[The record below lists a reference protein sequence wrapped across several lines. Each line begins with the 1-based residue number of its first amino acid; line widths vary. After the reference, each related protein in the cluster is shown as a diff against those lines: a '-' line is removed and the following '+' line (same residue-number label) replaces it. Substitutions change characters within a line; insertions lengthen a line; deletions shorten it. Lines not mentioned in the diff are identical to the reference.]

1 MIPWVLIPIG
11 GRVKGADNKFSGKAT
26 VADSDKPDDLDPVER
41 LGAADGD
48 DRLASARPE
57 AKAQKPQKLKR
68 HVFLKIDSWLDST
81 LWNAGYDLAETWEEI
96 SIFFRRFR
104 VRGLKKLGFE
114 IAGEAMTL
122 GTAGM
127 VVLLALAQPA
137 FEETK
142 KDWRNHDNFAV
153 TFLDRYGNTIGHRGI
168 IHENSV
174 PVDELPDHLVKAVLA
189 TEDRRFF
196 EHFGIDFFGLA
207 RAMSE
212 NAKAGEVVQG
222 GSTLTQ
228 QLAKNLFLTNER
240 SIERKIKEAYLALWL
255 EANLSKKEILSLY
268 LDRAYM
274 GGGTFG
280 AAAASQFYFGKNITE
295 VTLAEAAMLAGLF
308 KAPAKYAPHVNLP
321 AARARANDVLT
332 NMVQSGLMTEGQ
344 VVAARRNPATVIDRA
359 NAAAPDYFLD
369 WAFEEVQR
377 LVHAAQQIA
386 RIEVVGVDP
395 VEQRHVLVF
404 RPQLHLDLFRPLGF
418 HVLQQAADESMQST
432 LRQYGESAHVTQGAL
447 VMIENGGAVRAMV
460 GGKDYGE
467 SQFNRA
473 TKALRQPGSSFKL
486 YTYTAA
492 MEKGFTPES
501 VISDAPITW
510 RGWSPQ
516 NYGRSY
522 KGRVTLMSALAQSLN
537 TVPVRLAK
545 DELGL
550 DVIVETAKKM
560 GVETPLRSDKTIPLG
575 TSEVTVLDQ
584 ATAYAVMPAGGYE
597 THRHGI
603 AQIIDYE
610 GDVLY
615 DFGRDEPPAKRV
627 VSEQATS
634 SMNRMLTQIPVIG
647 TAKRAA
653 LDGGI
658 VTGGKTGTSQSYRDA
673 WFIGYTGNYTTAV
686 WFGNDDFTSTKNMTG
701 GSLPAMTFKKLM
713 DYAHQGIELKPI
725 PGIDNPL
732 PHGNHGP
739 GPAVAAK
746 SGAAPAPA
754 LIRPRSLS
762 AESTRIL
769 RRIGS
774 DLGKA
779 SPLVQ
784 NPAQKVAEAS
794 VRGSLDT
801 DKAKP

>member
-1 MIPWVLIPIG
+1 VS
-11 GRVKGADNKFSGKAT
+11 DH
-26 VADSDKPDDLDPVER
+26 DKPEDLEPTER
-41 LGAADGD
+41 LGGAESD
-48 DRLASARPE
+48 DRLASARPSGKGE
-57 AKAQKPQKLKR
+57 TPPKLKR
-68 HVFLKIDSWLDST
+68 HIFLKIDSWLDST

-96 SIFFRRFR
+96 TIFFRRFR

-122 GTAGM
+122 GTAGT
-127 VVLLALAQPA
+127 VVLLTLAQPA

-240 SIERKIKEAYLALWL
+240 SIERKIKEAFLALWL
-255 EANLSKKEILSLY
+255 EANLSKQEILSLY

-332 NMVQSGLMTEGQ
+332 NMVQGGLMTEGQ
-344 VVAARRNPATVIDRA
+344 VVAARRNPASVIDR
-359 NAAAPDYFLD
+359 NEKEAPDFFLD

-377 LVHAAQQIA
+377 IAARFKDHTLVVRTTI
-386 RIEVVGVDP
+386 
-395 VEQRHVLVF
+395 
-404 RPQLHLDLFRPLGF
+404 DLG
-418 HVLQQAADESMQST
+418 LQQAAEEAVASS
-432 LRQYGESAHVTQGAL
+432 LREYGESYNVRQGAL

-460 GGKDYGE
+460 GGRDYGE

-473 TKALRQPGSSFKL
+473 TRALRQPGSSFKM
-486 YTYTAA
+486 YTYALA
-492 MEKGFTPES
+492 MENGYTPETVVVDGPVS
-501 VISDAPITW
+501 W
-510 RGWSPQ
+510 GNWSPQ

-522 KGRVTLMSALAQSLN
+522 SGRVTMETALAKSIN
-537 TVPVRLAK
+537 TIPVRLAK
-545 DELGL
+545 EKFGIDA
-550 DVIVETAKKM
+550 IIQTTKAM
-560 GVETPLRSDKTIPLG
+560 GVETPIKKDVTIPLG
-575 TSEVTVLDQ
+575 TAEVTVMDQ
-584 ATAYAVMPAGGYE
+584 ATAYAVLPAAGKASR
-597 THRHGI
+597 RHGV
-603 AQIIDYE
+603 AQIMNYGGE
-610 GDVLY
+610 VLY
-615 DFGRDEPPAKRV
+615 DFERDAEPAAQILTA
-627 VSEQATS
+627 QAATY
-634 SMNRMLTQIPVIG
+634 MNQMMTKIPYIG
-647 TAKRAA
+647 TARRAA
-653 LDGGI
+653 VDG
-658 VTGGKTGTSQSYRDA
+658 VLTGGKTGTTQAYRDA
-673 WFIGYTGNYTTAV
+673 WFVGYTGNYTAAV
-686 WFGNDDFTSTKNMTG
+686 WFGNDDYTSTNNMTG

-713 DYAHQGIELKPI
+713 DYAHQGIDLKPI
-725 PGIDNPL
+725 FGVDQPMPEKEAKPEVADAANPDAL
-732 PHGNHGP
+732 PP
-739 GPAVAAK
+739 MV
-746 SGAAPAPA
+746 
-754 LIRPRSLS
+754 RPRSLS
-762 AESTRIL
+762 AQSTGLIREL
-769 RRIGS
+769 AVR
-774 DLGKA
+774 LKA
-779 SPLVQ
+779 
-784 NPAQKVAEAS
+784 AEALS
-794 VRGSLDT
+794 SPAPGTAQAPTEPNTTGATTR
-801 DKAKP
+801 

>member
-1 MIPWVLIPIG
+1 M
-11 GRVKGADNKFSGKAT
+11 ADT
-26 VADSDKPDDLDPVER
+26 DKPDDLDPAEQLAATGSGDRPSSV
-41 LGAADGD
+41 GADAK
-48 DRLASARPE
+48 AERPE
-57 AKAQKPQKLKR
+57 KLKR
-68 HVFLKIDSWLDST
+68 HIFLKIDSWLDST
-81 LWNAGYDLAETWEEI
+81 LWNAGYELGETWEEI
-96 SIFFRRFR
+96 TIFFRRFR

-153 TFLDRYGNTIGHRGI
+153 TFLDRYGNMIGHRGI

-240 SIERKIKEAYLALWL
+240 SIERKIKEAFLALWL
-255 EANLSKKEILSLY
+255 EANLSKQEILSLY

-344 VVAARRNPATVIDRA
+344 VVAARRNPASVIDRDEKD
-359 NAAAPDYFLD
+359 APDFFLD

-377 LVHAAQQIA
+377 IAARFKDHTLVVRTTI
-386 RIEVVGVDP
+386 
-395 VEQRHVLVF
+395 
-404 RPQLHLDLFRPLGF
+404 DLG
-418 HVLQQAADESMQST
+418 LQQAAEEAVASS
-432 LRQYGESAHVTQGAL
+432 LREYGESYNVKQGAL

-460 GGKDYGE
+460 GGRDYGE
-467 SQFNRA
+467 SQFNRS
-473 TKALRQPGSSFKL
+473 TKALRQPGSSFKM
-486 YTYTAA
+486 YTYALA
-492 MEKGFTPES
+492 MENGYTPET
-501 VISDAPITW
+501 VVVDAPVAW
-510 RGWSPQ
+510 GNWSPQ
-516 NYGRSY
+516 NYGRSFA
-522 KGRVTLMSALAQSLN
+522 GRVTMETALAKSIN
-537 TVPVRLAK
+537 TIPVRLAK
-545 DELGL
+545 EKFGIDA
-550 DVIVETAKKM
+550 IIQTTKAM
-560 GVETPLRSDKTIPLG
+560 GVETPIKKDVTIPLG
-575 TSEVTVLDQ
+575 TSEVTVMDQ
-584 ATAYAVMPAGGYE
+584 ATAYAVLPAGGYAAR
-597 THRHGI
+597 RHGI
-603 AQIIDYE
+603 AQISNYA

-615 DFGRDEPPAKRV
+615 DFERDAPPPERIL
-627 VSEQATS
+627 SDQAAR
-634 SMNRMLTQIPVIG
+634 SMNQMMSKIPYIG
-647 TAKRAA
+647 TARRAA
-653 LDGGI
+653 VDGI
-658 VTGGKTGTSQSYRDA
+658 LTAGKTGTTQAYRDA
-673 WFIGYTGNYTTAV
+673 WFVGYTGNYTAAV
-686 WFGNDDFTSTKNMTG
+686 WFGNDDYTSTNNMTG

-713 DYAHQGIELKPI
+713 DYAHQGIDIKPI
-725 PGIDNPL
+725 PGVDQPMPEKEAKPQVADAAANPDAL
-732 PHGNHGP
+732 PP
-739 GPAVAAK
+739 MV
-746 SGAAPAPA
+746 
-754 LIRPRSLS
+754 RPRSLS
-762 AESTRIL
+762 SQSTQLIRDLAARLKAADQLVIPAGGTAQVATEPQTT
-769 RRIGS
+769 GS
-774 DLGKA
+774 T
-779 SPLVQ
+779 S
-784 NPAQKVAEAS
+784 
-794 VRGSLDT
+794 R
-801 DKAKP
+801 